1 MLDIRSEAT
10 RVCSICG
17 RPMYTGYCYDSGLAY
32 YCSEDCLHHDFTPEE
47 WEQECAENE
56 DSYWTDWR

>member
-1 MLDIRSEAT
+1 MLDIRSNAL

-17 RPMYTGYCYDSGLAY
+17 KPMYTGYCYDGGLAY
-32 YCSEDCLHHDFTPEE
+32 YCSKDCLHHDFTPEE